1 MEFVVLVLEQVFDK
15 DRETA
20 TRIMLEV
27 HSEGF
32 GVCGIFPYD
41 IAEAK
46 LTKVLSFACR
56 DGQPLQCV
64 LKRSSSTARNGE

>member
-32 GVCGIFPYD
+32 GVLRD
-41 IAEAK
+41 IS
-46 LTKVLSFACR
+46 LRYSGGKV
-56 DGQPLQCV
+56 DE
-64 LKRSSSTARNGE
+64 ST